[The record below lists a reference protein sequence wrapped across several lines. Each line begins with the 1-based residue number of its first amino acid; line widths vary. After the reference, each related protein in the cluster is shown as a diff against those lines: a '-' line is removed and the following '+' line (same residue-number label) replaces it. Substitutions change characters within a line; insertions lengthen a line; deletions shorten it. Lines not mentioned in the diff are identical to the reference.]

1 MPVWERKLALDFRVS
16 EFIRLVES
24 GESVMGNV
32 KPEGLLKRSSI
43 GSKGH
48 KRKVALVYTGA
59 VSLGSFEAGVA
70 YEIVE
75 YIRGRRTPEL
85 DIDVIVGSSAGA
97 LTGALTALAL
107 VFGLDPR
114 IIEEAWMSVRLE
126 DLLRLNPNDRSLLS
140 SSKVEGLIN
149 KYIGPPADR
158 SGNAHFQKAV
168 NLVIVVTNLDGL
180 KYEIHRAKDDE
191 FSISAV
197 SYEDALKFR
206 IEPGF
211 SDWEKLRNAVRASSA
226 YPVAFEPKTI
236 VRGSSEFRKL
246 TSNNFFGQEGKAFHY
261 SDGGIVNN
269 QPLNKAIDIVS
280 EMPARDSG
288 EEHERIFLVIDPSP
302 PGSHP
307 SRKDYGVFEVAT
319 KAVWTIPRNQTL
331 YKDLQLLE
339 KVNRRIGWKNAFIST
354 MADLW
359 NVNPIP
365 PEKIHTLDE
374 LCGQVARFK
383 SSTVLGGDPAAYLK
397 TEEVRIR
404 NAYRNEVERVRDDD
418 FFVKY
423 CFLLEQVAGLRAKHE
438 VTVEMI
444 RPHNAEAELTGVIY
458 GSFGGFLDAGFMRHD
473 YNVGRTYGRRW
484 LTKELDLYRGVHYR
498 EQPVDPKVRRKVLQM
513 LFDNSVP
520 LLFEEIGPRLFAGK
534 GDIPKDVTGVL
545 TFAGMFVVSLAKY
558 IVRKSIYWTKEI
570 ILARPAPP
578 KKNK

>member
-1 MPVWERKLALDFRVS
+1 
-16 EFIRLVES
+16 
-24 GESVMGNV
+24 MG
-32 KPEGLLKRSSI
+32 KC
-43 GSKGH
+43 

-70 YEIVE
+70 YELVKH
-75 YIRGRRTPEL
+75 IREQGSGEL
-85 DIDVIVGSSAGA
+85 DIDVIVGTSAGA

-114 IIEEAWMSVRLE
+114 IIEEAWMSVSLE
-126 DLLRLNPNDRSLLS
+126 DLLRLNPHDRSILS
-140 SSKVEGLIN
+140 SSKVEGLIS
-149 KYIGPPADR
+149 KYISPPQGR
-158 SGNAHFQKAV
+158 CGNPAYQKAV
-168 NLVIVVTNLDGL
+168 NLVIIVTNLDGL

-211 SDWEKLRNAVRASSA
+211 TDWERLREAVRASSA
-226 YPVAFEPKTI
+226 YPAAFEPKTI
-236 VRGSSEFRKL
+236 TRKSGEFKQLARY
-246 TSNNFFGQEGKAFHY
+246 NFCDRDGKTFHY

-269 QPLNKAIDIVS
+269 QPLNKAIEIVS
-280 EMPARDSG
+280 ELPAKDPG
-288 EEHERIFLVIDPSP
+288 QEYERIFLVIDPSP
-302 PGSHP
+302 PTDHP
-307 SRKDYGVFEVAT
+307 SWKDYGVLEVVG

-339 KVNRRIGWKNAFIST
+339 KVNRRIRWKNAFVST

-365 PEKIHTLDE
+365 AEKQHTLND
-374 LCGQVARFK
+374 LCRQVARYK
-383 SSTVLGGDPAAYLK
+383 GGVVLGADPAAYLK
-397 TEEVRIR
+397 TEEERIR
-404 NAYRNEVERVRDDD
+404 NAYRNELAKVRDDG

-423 CFLLEQVAGLRAKHE
+423 CFLLEQVAGLRDKHQIS
-438 VTVEMI
+438 VEMI

-458 GSFGGFLDAGFMRHD
+458 GNFGGFLDAGFMRHD

-520 LLFEEIGPRLFAGK
+520 LLFEEVGPRLFAGK

-578 KKNK
+578 KKNN